1 MDEETRMILRTLSLL
16 LQYPN
21 EGNASFDIALEGISP
36 SEEKN
41 ALENFCNY
49 RRRTPLLAIQ
59 EEYTRIFD
67 LDPSMSLNLGC
78 HHPEAHSRGKLL
90 LDLQQCYRD
99 AGWENLPG
107 ELPDYFPMIL
117 EFMSVCPETH
127 RTRIGREYGEILAS
141 LALRVAQARS
151 PYAHLMATASRLFS
165 KLARGLKDE

>member
-1 MDEETRMILRTLSLL
+1 MDEETRMILKTLSLL

-21 EGNASFDIALEGISP
+21 EGTASSDLTLERISP

-49 RRRTPLLAIQ
+49 RRRTPLLTVQ

-90 LDLQQCYRD
+90 LDLQQRYRD

-117 EFMSVCPETH
+117 EFLSICPETH
-127 RTRIGREYGEILAS
+127 RAWIAREYGEILAT
-141 LALRVAQARS
+141 LASRVSQSQS
-151 PYAHLMATASRLFS
+151 PYAPLMTAASRLFS
-165 KLARGLKDE
+165 QFARGKKEE